1 MVSQSVERT
10 VRISKLFDL
19 YGPLL
24 TDRQR
29 GLLEL
34 HYLQDLSLGE
44 IADQDGVTRQAVH
57 DQLSR
62 AERALESFEERLGL
76 LGRRS
81 ADRSRLETVRDL
93 LQRKEHARALA
104 LLSEIIDE

>member
-1 MVSQSVERT
+1 MIERT
-10 VRISKLFDL
+10 LRITKLYDI

-29 GLLEL
+29 GLIEL

-44 IADQDGVTRQAVH
+44 IADQDDVTRQAIH
-57 DQLSR
+57 DQLTR

-76 LGRRS
+76 LARRN
-81 ADRSRLETVRDL
+81 AERERLLAVRELLHRDEIDRVAAMLD
-93 LQRKEHARALA
+93 
-104 LLSEIIDE
+104 EIIDE